1 MGGEGEVM
9 NAAMVGGV
17 VVGASLAA
25 AIILCTSLCLALWCR
40 RLRGDGGDPSPA
52 TFLVTKRKPGQEFV
66 PDHPMAL
73 VLPTIT
79 QSEADSEPRTPTPTT
94 TFSPPSEYAKR
105 GVPPYAHVTRHNDPD
120 TTSYPRL
127 AGLVSPPSYS
137 PLPAY
142 PAQHARTMQRPRSA
156 SPRSLLPSTPRT
168 PPLSLPLGARRWQS
182 GTRPSSPLTPGTPPG
197 LPSKSH
203 LRKGVAGLEDFR
215 AALHHSFVT
224 SELVGGDGLEVS
236 TPDSIEGWAPV
247 WTPASSVGSAGGGCG
262 LGEVRLR
269 LRYTIRTRLLHLLIY
284 SADQLP
290 LRLGPDPV
298 ATYTKA
304 VLLPEKRVRFTTPW
318 VAATDTAVFNAS
330 FTHPTRPSRLAH
342 ATLRLSVC
350 QVTGYGRRVVVGYC
364 AVNLASI
371 GMRSGLTTDIDT
383 GLLALHLQETAPDQQ
398 VGVGGQLRMGL
409 KWDTEAGVLTI
420 RITCVS
426 GLQLLH
432 LQPPLQDN
440 AQAYV
445 KVTVYVNNTIL
456 CWRRS
461 GPRAVA
467 AVMELEEDLALHMPE
482 LDLDATHLVLSVRLR
497 TRPGGGRRVVGSCLV
512 GRGGCVAE
520 DGRHHWEDMLRAAPD
535 FVTRVHPLTAH
546 HDPAAHPAC
555 CDPQEWRGTGSPHSY
570 HHDHCGSDT
579 TSSDYPTTFTS
590 SAISNRPLILPTP
603 RRALVISPDE
613 GVFPSSSSTFLNSSS
628 APTLTTTTVSSPS
641 ALIDTSRTSASTPVP
656 ASSSTSLSSPSALT
670 SLTSI
675 LSSPSEFPPPAVT
688 FSSSSGFV
696 SPSTP
701 SSPSAFT
708 SPSSVLNGHTV
719 GSTSSTPPATPATPP
734 RTPSPPAAVHVSV
747 APACSLSP
755 EPSPLCTLSPA
766 VHTNTRTSP
775 DNTLPP
781 LRHPDIHP
789 PPPPPPSPSHLRPI
803 SQHRTL

>member
-40 RLRGDGGDPSPA
+40 RLRGDGNDPSPA

-94 TFSPPSEYAKR
+94 TFSPTSEYAKR
-105 GVPPYAHVTRHNDPD
+105 GMPPYAHVSRHNDPD

-127 AGLVSPPSYS
+127 AGLASPPSYS

-142 PAQHARTMQRPRSA
+142 PAQHSRTMQRPRSA
-156 SPRSLLPSTPRT
+156 SPRSLQPSTPRT

-203 LRKGVAGLEDFR
+203 LRKGVAGLEEFR
-215 AALHHSFVT
+215 AAFHHSFVT

-247 WTPASSVGSAGGGCG
+247 WTPASSVGSGGGCG

-269 LRYTIRTRLLHLLIY
+269 LRYTVRTRLLHLLIY

-342 ATLRLSVC
+342 AILRLSVC
-350 QVTGYGRRVVVGYC
+350 QVTGCGRRVVVGYC
-364 AVNLASI
+364 AVDLASI

-512 GRGGCVAE
+512 GRGGCVDE

-535 FVTRVHPLTAH
+535 LVTRVHPLTAH
-546 HDPAAHPAC
+546 HDPAAHPTY
-555 CDPQEWRGTGSPHSY
+555 CDPQEWRGAGSPHSQ
-570 HHDHCGSDT
+570 HSDHCGPDS

-603 RRALVISPDE
+603 RRALVIPPAE
-613 GVFPSSSSTFLNSSS
+613 VPSAFLNSSS

-641 ALIDTSRTSASTPVP
+641 ALIDESRTSASTPVS

-670 SLTSI
+670 SPASV
-675 LSSPSEFPPPAVT
+675 LSSPSEFPTPTVT

-701 SSPSAFT
+701 GSPSAFT
-708 SPSSVLNGHTV
+708 SPSPELNGNTV
-719 GSTSSTPPATPATPP
+719 GSRS
-734 RTPSPPAAVHVSV
+734 
-747 APACSLSP
+747 
-755 EPSPLCTLSPA
+755 
-766 VHTNTRTSP
+766 NT
-775 DNTLPP
+775 
-781 LRHPDIHP
+781 P
-789 PPPPPPSPSHLRPI
+789 PPPPGYTSPHPVTAFCSACFCCPGIFSFPTTFSSLYII
-803 SQHRTL
+803 SCNSYEHQHIPRQHPATLTSL